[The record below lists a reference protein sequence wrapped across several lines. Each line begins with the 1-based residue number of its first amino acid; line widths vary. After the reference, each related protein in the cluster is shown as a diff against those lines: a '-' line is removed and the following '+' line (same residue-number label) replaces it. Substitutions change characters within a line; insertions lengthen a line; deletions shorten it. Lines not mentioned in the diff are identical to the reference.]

1 MRVLVWSIHLPSARL
16 RYQKANA
23 ETRDSNWRFA
33 SLRKRMTKI
42 VGPRFFQAASVLSKF
57 RRTSWPLRKV
67 AGPGL
72 EIKTNT
78 YISQSNQLHLSAID
92 EPYQLHRLNNAKFTL
107 PVTPFPTMSAFT
119 PIPVVICGKIPSHQH
134 AVPEV
139 LKPEYTGTNSVV
151 LSSLHPISCV
161 YILIPL

>member
-1 MRVLVWSIHLPSARL
+1 
-16 RYQKANA
+16 
-23 ETRDSNWRFA
+23 
-33 SLRKRMTKI
+33 MTKI